1 MSTFILNEIMKAK
14 KVTSQELAD
23 ITGISKRTIDEY
35 RGSRKK
41 EPSYTNGLKIA
52 QALEVNPYEL
62 IKDEA

>member
-23 ITGISKRTIDEY
+23 MTGISKRTIDEY

>member
-1 MSTFILNEIMKAK
+1 MKAK

-23 ITGISKRTIDEY
+23 MTGISKRTIDEY